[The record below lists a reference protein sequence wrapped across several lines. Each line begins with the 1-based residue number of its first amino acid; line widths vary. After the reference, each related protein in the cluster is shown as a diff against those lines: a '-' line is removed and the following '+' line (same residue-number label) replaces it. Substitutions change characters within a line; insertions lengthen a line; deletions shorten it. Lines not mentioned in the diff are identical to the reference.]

1 MKRLWIVLSIVA
13 VSAVPAV
20 SVLYG
25 QEGTVPSG
33 AAGPAVAPRTSAG
46 ELAENVG
53 PQTPAETEVRASL
66 VGTAFTYQGQ
76 LKVSGSPAN
85 GEYDM
90 RFKLYDDL
98 GVLVAGP
105 VCVDNV
111 ECADGLFT
119 VEIDFGAQFGGDARE
134 LEIAI
139 RPGGPP
145 GDCAAGGGY
154 TTLSPRQSLTA
165 TPYALGLRLP
175 YAGAASVDGN
185 AFSITNSNTNWYVA
199 GIRGIQGGTADFGA
213 FMDKA
218 GVRGESNQS
227 AGAGVLG
234 ISDEYIGV
242 VGYSAG
248 DDRTGALGRA
258 DGVNGIGVRGMAT
271 DSGGI
276 GVKGEADA
284 ADGWAGYFTGRAY
297 FSGNVGIGTS
307 SPATK
312 LDVNGTAKMTGVQ
325 LPTGAGAGKVLTS
338 DASGNG
344 TWQPA
349 PVTSTPAMYTSGYGA
364 DPDAT
369 FKFLSPTVTV
379 TITTGQK
386 IFVTANKAFG
396 STAAGGADWLNLYIG
411 YRVAGSGAT
420 PSGVGGGIFG
430 NRVPQ
435 NTRIPMG
442 LSAVIDWLSAGSYE
456 VGMVGTDNGN
466 GNWNSN
472 EYGYVSVLVLN

>member
-1 MKRLWIVLSIVA
+1 MKRSWILLGIVMIW
-13 VSAVPAV
+13 AVPVA

-25 QEGTVPSG
+25 QEGTAPGG
-33 AAGPAVAPRTSAG
+33 ASGPAAATCGPSRAPADK
-46 ELAENVG
+46 LG
-53 PQTPAETEVRASL
+53 PEPQNPPEREDRASP

-85 GEYDM
+85 GQYDM

-98 GVLVAGP
+98 GVVVAGP
-105 VCVDNV
+105 ICVDNV
-111 ECADGLFT
+111 ACTDGLFT

-139 RPGGPP
+139 RPGGPL
-145 GDCAAGGGY
+145 GDCAVGAGY

-175 YAGAASVDGN
+175 YAGAASVNGN
-185 AFSITNSNTNWYVA
+185 AFSITNSNTNWYIA
-199 GIRGIQGGTADFGA
+199 GIRGIQGGTADFGT

-227 AGAGVLG
+227 GGAGVLG

-248 DDRTGALGRA
+248 DDATATLGRA
-258 DGVNGIGVRGMAT
+258 DGVNGIGVRGWAT

-276 GVKGEADA
+276 GVEGEAWA
-284 ADGWAGYFTGRAY
+284 ADGWAGYFTGRGY
-297 FSGNVGIGTS
+297 FSGNVGIGTTT
-307 SPATK
+307 PATK
-312 LDVNGTAKMTGVQ
+312 LDVNGAAKMTGFQ
-325 LPTGAGAGKVLTS
+325 LPTGAAAGRVLTS

-344 TWQPA
+344 SWQ
-349 PVTSTPAMYTSGYGA
+349 TPGPYATYTSGYGA
-364 DPDAT
+364 DPDST
-369 FKFLSPTVTV
+369 SKFLSPTVTV
-379 TITTGQK
+379 TITAGQK

-396 STAAGGADWLNLYIG
+396 STAAGGAASLNLYIG
-411 YRVAGSGAT
+411 YRVSGSGAT
-420 PSGVGGGIFG
+420 PSPVGGGIYG

-442 LSAVIDWLSAGSYE
+442 LSAVISGLSAGSYE
-456 VGMVGTDNGN
+456 VGLTGTDNGD

>member
-25 QEGTVPSG
+25 QEGTAGG

-53 PQTPAETEVRASL
+53 PQTPPETEVRASL
-66 VGTAFTYQGQ
+66 VGTAFTYQGS
-76 LKVSGSPAN
+76 LNVSGSPAN

-90 RFKLYDDL
+90 RFRLFDDL

-105 VCVDNV
+105 ICVDNV
-111 ECADGLFT
+111 ECVDGLFT
-119 VEIDFGAQFGGDARE
+119 VGIDFGAQFGGEARE
-134 LEIAI
+134 LEIAV

-145 GDCAAGGGY
+145 GDCAVGGGY
-154 TTLSPRQSLTA
+154 TVLSPRQSLTG

-185 AFSITNSNTNWYVA
+185 VFSITNADTNTHVA
-199 GIRGIQGGTADFGA
+199 GIRGVQGGTGTFVFSDR
-213 FMDKA
+213 A

-227 AGAGVLG
+227 SSAGVLG

-242 VGYSAG
+242 GGYSAG
-248 DDRTGALGRA
+248 EGGTGTFGRA
-258 DGVNGIGVRGMAT
+258 DGVDGIGVRGWAT

-276 GVKGEADA
+276 GVKGEAGA
-284 ADGWAGYFTGRAY
+284 ADGWAGYFMGRAY
-297 FSGNVGIGTS
+297 FSGNVGIGTT

-312 LDVNGTAKMTGVQ
+312 LDVIGTAKMDGFQ
-325 LPTGAGAGKVLTS
+325 MPTGAAAGKVLTS
-338 DASGNG
+338 DGSGNG
-344 TWQPA
+344 TWQPGLYA
-349 PVTSTPAMYTSGYGA
+349 TSVSGYGA
-364 DPDAT
+364 DPTAT
-369 FKFLSPTVTV
+369 TQFLSPAITV
-379 TITTGQK
+379 TITAGQK
-386 IFVTANKAFG
+386 ILVTANKAFG
-396 STAAGGADWLNLYIG
+396 STAAGGAASLALYIG
-411 YRVAGSGAT
+411 YRVAGSGDT
-420 PSGVGGGIFG
+420 PEVVGGGIFG

-442 LSAVIDWLSAGSYE
+442 LSAVISGLAAGSYE

-472 EYGYVSVLVLN
+472 EWAYVSVLVLN